1 MAKKKWTVNCTWM
14 MSGTDYV
21 EADTAEEAGK
31 IASSPD
37 RPLPSDRNYIEC
49 SYQIESIEEE

>member
-1 MAKKKWTVNCTWM
+1 M

-37 RPLPSDRNYIEC
+37 RPLPSDRNYVEC

>member
-37 RPLPSDRNYIEC
+37 RPAALRPELHRVFLPD
-49 SYQIESIEEE
+49 